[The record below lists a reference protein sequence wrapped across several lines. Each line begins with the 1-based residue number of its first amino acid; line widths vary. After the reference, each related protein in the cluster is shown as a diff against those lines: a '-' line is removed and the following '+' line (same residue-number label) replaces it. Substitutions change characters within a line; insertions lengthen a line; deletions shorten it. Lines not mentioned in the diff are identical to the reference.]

1 MEATVAAKL
10 RIMNWRL
17 EITGYPSAPR
27 ESGATP
33 LVYPTCCFRVWEL
46 HCFPAINFLVQK
58 HRWETPH
65 HFIIFYSPP
74 FFRSLFSADSNTGT
88 FIASPVVPW
97 NQYCFIGI
105 LSFFE
110 AGFHAQ
116 LKLPASPQLIWVNM
130 SNLKNASNN
139 HLQYPLR
146 FYFVFCA
153 IFVLFGGFEYRP
165 NNMLSIPPLGF
176 CCDAKQFRHFL
187 PRLVQYNRV
196 QNDFHHTCAANCI
209 PCWSRLIGLFLPGA
223 KRKGFEHKYVQN
235 GEPPTVNYFG
245 NEHDDKPLDFGVPNI
260 HTNRPVFFRIWL

>member
-1 MEATVAAKL
+1 MLLQGL
-10 RIMNWRL
+10 RTSLFSRNQL
-17 EITGYPSAPR
+17 SSTKTSVGNTSSFY
-27 ESGATP
+27 
-33 LVYPTCCFRVWEL
+33 YC
-46 HCFPAINFLVQK
+46 
-58 HRWETPH
+58 
-65 HFIIFYSPP
+65 IFYSPP

-209 PCWSRLIGLFLPGA
+209 PC
-223 KRKGFEHKYVQN
+223 
-235 GEPPTVNYFG
+235 
-245 NEHDDKPLDFGVPNI
+245 
-260 HTNRPVFFRIWL
+260 